1 MISNHLKRNGFSI
14 VAIKIAAAYAL
25 FMGTTAAFAHMVLE
39 VPVAQAGTSYKAAL
53 RIGHG
58 CAGSPTTAV
67 TVLIPSGFQG
77 AQPKFKPGWVLS
89 VKREKLAQPYSNY
102 GKTVTEDV
110 SEITWTA
117 ASREYALP
125 DAYFDEFVLRG
136 GLPKN
141 AQALWF
147 KVLQMCESGRNEW
160 TQIPAL
166 GVSTKGLKFPAA
178 LLELTPSGPA
188 GQGGHQH

>member
-1 MISNHLKRNGFSI
+1 MLNAQF
-14 VAIKIAAAYAL
+14 AAKASTLAAL
-25 FMGTTAAFAHMVLE
+25 MLWATACFPHVVLDE
-39 VPVAQAGTSYKAAL
+39 PVALAGSNYKAAL

-77 AQPKFKPGWVLS
+77 AQPKFKPGWVLTL
-89 VKREKLAQPYSNY
+89 KRAKLAQPYNSH
-102 GKTVTEDV
+102 GKQIVEDV

-117 ASREYALP
+117 TAREHALP
-125 DAYFDEFVLRG
+125 DAFFDEFVLRG
-136 GLPKN
+136 GLPQD

-147 KVLQMCESGRNEW
+147 KVLQTCETGRNDW
-160 TQIPAL
+160 TQIPAQ
-166 GVSTKGLKFPAA
+166 GVSTQGLKFSAA
-178 LLELTPSGPA
+178 LLELIPSGPA